1 MDIFWCITMRS
12 VWASKPWNNHTTWAV
27 FDYLRTITLILS
39 YVNIGIKIVI
49 ILALMQIKNPN
60 EF

>member
-27 FDYLRTITLILS
+27 FDYLRTVTLILS
-39 YVNIGIKIVI
+39 YVNIGIKVVI
-49 ILALMQIKNPN
+49 FLALM
-60 EF
+60 